1 MVMKLP
7 EKDRNILIEHFNT
20 YTPEQKEIIAKLEY
34 GLFLGWPLKFNPEN
48 KNYKWSTIE
57 GIDEQ
62 VKQFKYDVGLLYYF
76 HFDDNP
82 NVASMTQRAVKL
94 ELSDERTN

>member
-20 YTPEQKEIIAKLEY
+20 YTPEQKEIIAKGGSCYSSWGFPIKNSE
-34 GLFLGWPLKFNPEN
+34 

-62 VKQFKYDVGLLYYF
+62 VKEFKYDVGLLYYF

-94 ELSDERTN
+94 ESNDEQR

>member
-1 MVMKLP
+1 MKLS
-7 EKDRNILIEHFNT
+7 EKDRNILVEHFNT

-34 GLFLGWPLKFNPEN
+34 GMFFGWPLKFNPEN

-62 VKQFKYDVGLLYYF
+62 VKHFNFDAGFLYYF
-76 HFDDNP
+76 HFNNGP
-82 NVASMTQRAVKL
+82 NIACL
-94 ELSDERTN
+94 EKKVVVLEEE

>member
-1 MVMKLP
+1 MKLP

-34 GLFLGWPLKFNPEN
+34 GVFLDWQLKFNPEN

-62 VKQFKYDVGLLYYF
+62 VRQFKYNVGLLYYLYF
-76 HFDDNP
+76 KDGSNI
-82 NVASMTQRAVKL
+82 ACLEKRAVKL
-94 ELSDERTN
+94 ESNDE